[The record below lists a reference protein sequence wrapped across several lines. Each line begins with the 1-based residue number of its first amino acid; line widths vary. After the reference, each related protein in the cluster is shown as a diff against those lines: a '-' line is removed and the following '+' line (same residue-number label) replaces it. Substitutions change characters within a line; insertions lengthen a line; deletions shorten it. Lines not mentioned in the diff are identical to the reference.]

1 MTLQGK
7 AALVTGGGTGLG
19 RAITRVDGGFPALRP
34 PALRPKDR

>member
-7 AALVTGGGTGLG
+7 AALVTAGRTGLG
-19 RAITRVDGGFPALRP
+19 RAITLVDGGL

>member
-19 RAITRVDGGFPALRP
+19 RAITPVDGGLPDLG
-34 PALRPKDR
+34 LKDR